1 MRLVYNTIRL
11 DSINLRSLIK
21 KKNQFTGFRVSSCHY
36 LQTTLSVVV
45 FFSLILVF
53 LCLLLHLCCITSH
66 LLPLHAACR
75 REYGI
80 KASHFY
86 TQWVTRVFSVS
97 VPEKKNLRLTLS
109 AFPVLFFFFFLVS
122 AGVTFLNSPFRVIFI
137 CLILTHSG
145 YPPSE
150 TSCFSSFQLALR

>member
-11 DSINLRSLIK
+11 DSINLWSLIK
-21 KKNQFTGFRVSSCHY
+21 KKSVHWFSCLQLSLSTNDFKCCGF
-36 LQTTLSVVV
+36 
-45 FFSLILVF
+45 FFLILVF

-97 VPEKKNLRLTLS
+97 VPEKKKLKFDPFCLS
-109 AFPVLFFFFFLVS
+109 SSVFFFFLVS